1 MNDDCDT
8 AQLGNPFSSRFVRPG
23 AIPYNFPNGVTAE
36 SLVERLAAGNWR
48 AQIVG
53 SHGSGKSTLLAA
65 LLPAIR
71 ARGRTP
77 ALFELHDRQRRLP
90 SDWKTAAV
98 LDSNGVL
105 VIDGYE
111 QLGLPARCAARRY
124 CRKTGC
130 GLLVTTHKRLRLP
143 LLYHT
148 APTLDFVQTLVDWLL
163 AGRRSTI
170 KPEDVAAIHDARNGN
185 VRDVLFDL
193 YDLYEERRATPQ

>member
-23 AIPYNFPNGVTAE
+23 AIPYTFGGGTTADD
-36 SLVERLAAGNWR
+36 LVDRLADDDWR

-77 ALFELHDRQRRLP
+77 TLFELHDGQRRLP
-90 SDWKTAAV
+90 ADWKTVAG

-111 QLGLPARCAARRY
+111 QLGLPARWAVRRY

-148 APTLDFVQTLVDWLL
+148 APTLDFVQTLVDRLL
-163 AGRRSTI
+163 EGRRSTI
-170 KPEDVAAIHDARNGN
+170 KPEDVAAIYDARNGN
-185 VRDVLFDL
+185 VRNVLFDL
-193 YDLYEERRATPQ
+193 YDLYEERRTTPQ